1 MALIEKQPGWHP
13 QNSFNSGDVVKVQE
27 ERLNQ
32 VQSDLERQISYL
44 KSENNRLETELIKR
58 VEDFEDSRPL
68 DSIERQVSIELGW
81 KLVALMNFL
90 GLLAVFMWKMI
101 F

>member
-1 MALIEKQPGWHP
+1 M
-13 QNSFNSGDVVKVQE
+13 
-27 ERLNQ
+27 
-32 VQSDLERQISYL
+32 
-44 KSENNRLETELIKR
+44 ETELIKR